1 MGIKIVG
8 ISCCT
13 NMATGI
19 CEGKLCHEDVIS
31 TANMTKDGFKKLLRS
46 FIPEL

>member
-13 NMATGI
+13 NMATGVL
-19 CEGKLCHEDVIS
+19 EGKLHHGEVIE
-31 TANMTKDGFKKLLRS
+31 TAN
-46 FIPEL
+46 